1 MTSIETLAK
10 TNDLLDPFSDDRGT
24 DGEGGGSSSG
34 NFIHIRNQQRNGR
47 KTLTTIQ
54 GLGGRF
60 DCRKIC
66 KHFKK
71 VFNCNGTVI
80 DNEEMGEVIQLQGD
94 QRRKVADFLIEEGLA
109 NKEEIK
115 VHGA

>member
-1 MTSIETLAK
+1 MTSLDAIGRAGK
-10 TNDLLDPFSDDRGT
+10 NDVLDPFSEDKADETGA
-24 DGEGGGSSSG
+24 SSG
-34 NFIHIRNQQRNGR
+34 FIHIRNQQRNGR

-54 GLGGRF
+54 GLGPNF
-60 DCRKIC
+60 DSHKIC

-80 DNEEMGEVIQLQGD
+80 ENPEMGLIIQLQGD
-94 QRRKVADFLIEEGLA
+94 QRKKVADFLFDEGIA
-109 NKEEIK
+109 SREDIK